1 MRFFTSR
8 DPSRQQFDPIR
19 EIGVERLEP
28 RIVLDG
34 ASSLGAVSGSPWQNP
49 LDPLDTNNDGVLA
62 PNDVIEVL
70 SLTNHRG
77 AGKLADWSAP
87 PTLHRYAHDV
97 ATVFADSNGDGF
109 LSAVDALQIV
119 NRLNKSDPAHN
130 LTTLDTRDDFP
141 DFVDAAIRS
150 LDLRD
155 GYDRVRTAF
164 EVEGDVDFV
173 QLIPKYDRLAIT
185 GFVDKVAGG
194 LSIQIL
200 DGDLEVIKSSAD
212 LVPREGVLASG
223 WSADIAEITLPVQ
236 AGAPYYL
243 RVQAEDLVSLGNYAV
258 SVVNFDAG
266 WWVPMPDSEAE
277 QDLHG
282 DTPGSDAT
290 NLPLKSGIASVSSF
304 LDQADDADVFR
315 IDVPEGV
322 LEVSAEKLGIAEA
335 ASRAMTVK
343 LYAHDGSLLTTALSQ
358 QAEVLTQSLPPGTYF
373 VSVSREGAV
382 GVPTA
387 EGEAAG
393 RAWHYR
399 LDVRHHR
406 PRCGPQLDSE
416 LGDDL
421 HADESGDAAT
431 EVEFDDRG
439 VLCLSS
445 FLDDAE
451 DVDVFRFTAA
461 TNRMRVGAGSVG
473 SPYDVKVRVV
483 DELGVVLAPLTRP
496 GLRSGPGSRVY
507 SLQEGAAY
515 YLLVES
521 VQPTALQYVMRAK
534 ALPHFEEIEL
544 TPPERSPGRPTVA
557 CSPQPVALDPALHGN
572 DAEVDEIGPDAIP
585 LEFDDRGHACIRSVL
600 GRGSDQDVYQ
610 FTATELNLS
619 VAVHGRGV
627 KIRAYDAQGNELTN
641 LIDRPS
647 RPGAM
652 RLETS
657 LVVGELYFL
666 VISSPSDLPQ
676 HYSLDA
682 HQYYLGIDPIW
693 DIDPI

>member
-1 MRFFTSR
+1 MRFFKSR
-8 DPSRQQFDPIR
+8 DLSRQKFGRIR
-19 EIGVERLEP
+19 EIGMERLEP

-34 ASSLGAVSGSPWQNP
+34 ASSLGALSGSPWQNP

-77 AGKLADWSAP
+77 AGKLADWSVP

-109 LSAVDALQIV
+109 LSAVDTLQIV
-119 NRLNKSDPAHN
+119 NRLNKSDPAHE
-130 LTTLDTRDDFP
+130 LTTVGTRDDFP

-155 GYDRVRTAF
+155 GYDHVRTAF

-185 GFVDKVAGG
+185 GFVGNVAGG

-200 DGDLEVIKSSAD
+200 DGDLEVIESSAD
-212 LVPREGVLASG
+212 MMSREGVLKPG
-223 WSADIAEITLPVQ
+223 WSADVAEITLPVQ
-236 AGAPYYL
+236 AGSPYYL
-243 RVQAEDLVSLGNYAV
+243 RVQAEDLVSLGNYAL

-266 WWVPMPDSEAE
+266 WWVPMSDSAPE
-277 QDLHG
+277 QDIHG
-282 DTPGSDAT
+282 DTPGNDAT
-290 NLPLKSGIASVSSF
+290 TLPLKSGIASVSSF
-304 LDQADDADVFR
+304 LDQADDVDVFR

-322 LEVSAEKLGIAEA
+322 LEVSAQRLGIVESAPR
-335 ASRAMTVK
+335 SMTVK
-343 LYAHDGSLLTTALSQ
+343 LYADDGSLLTTAVSQ
-358 QAEVLTQSLPPGTYF
+358 QAEVLTKSLPTGTYF
-373 VSVSREGAV
+373 VSVSREDASGA
-382 GVPTA
+382 PTA

-416 LGDDL
+416 LGDDH
-421 HADESGDAAT
+421 HADEIGDAAT

-451 DVDVFRFTAA
+451 DVDTFRFTAP

-473 SPYDVKVRVV
+473 SPHDLKVRVL
-483 DELGVVLAPLTRP
+483 DELGVVLVPLTRP
-496 GLRSGPGSRVY
+496 GLRDGPESRVY

-515 YLLVES
+515 YLVVES
-521 VQPTALQYVMRAK
+521 GQPTALQYALRAK
-534 ALPHFEEIEL
+534 ALPRFEEIEH
-544 TPPERSPGRPTVA
+544 TPPEGSPGRPPAV
-557 CSPQPVALDPALHGN
+557 CPPQPPALQGE
-572 DAEVDEIGPDAIP
+572 DAEVDEIGADATP

-627 KIRAYDAQGNELTN
+627 KVRAYDVQGNELTN
-641 LIDRPS
+641 LIDRPA
-647 RPGAM
+647 RPGGM

-682 HQYYLGIDPIW
+682 HQYYLGIDPVW
-693 DIDPI
+693 GIDPV